1 MKTQRRQMGFTLI
14 EMIAVVVILGILAAV
29 ALPRF
34 MNMAAEARVAKMN
47 GAVGA
52 VNAASSLYHARWL
65 ANPGALVVGAN
76 IDGYPLTAANVNGYP
91 AAADIFG
98 LAGLTAADY
107 GQAIAAGVITIRD
120 INNNNCNFTYTQ
132 AAAGAAPVVVSG
144 AIQVANCG

>member
-1 MKTQRRQMGFTLI
+1 MKNQRRQTGFTLI

-65 ANPGALVVGAN
+65 ANPGAVAAAQN
-76 IDGYPLTAANVNGYP
+76 IDGYALTAGPANGYP

-120 INNNNCNFTYTQ
+120 INNNNCSFTYTP
-132 AAAGAAPVVVSG
+132 AAVGGAPVVNPG
-144 AIQVANCG
+144 NIQIATCG